1 MKEKRFFLCIS
12 LSFHYLCSQ
21 IMSELTTRIYTKGD
35 LLPEMTCR
43 NFFHSAELFHVCEQT
58 PRLRAYMVVVEEEE
72 SGKVVCH
79 LLAMLRYRSSLFPP
93 YLYTHCRIYGEGDYE
108 EENEQ
113 KEELFDMM
121 LTALTRKLQ
130 HWVLYLEVSHLSQ
143 KMFGYRRFRQ
153 QGFFP
158 VHWMSIHNSLHSRA
172 PEERISEKMK
182 LQIERSQSRGVK
194 TKEIESAEDFKKF
207 IKLLRSHHWFKPKRY
222 IPDGEFFRQLMEG
235 QNARLFVTEYHEKVI
250 GCCACAYSKGDAYLW
265 YSAFRRKSYLRL
277 HPDIMTV
284 WNALQQAY
292 EYKYNHMFF
301 MDVGLPFRRNSFREF
316 ILSFGGKPV
325 STYRWFRCNIRWVN
339 GVLKWIY
346 KS

>member
-1 MKEKRFFLCIS
+1 
-12 LSFHYLCSQ
+12 
-21 IMSELTTRIYTKGD
+21 MSELTTRIYTKGD

-325 STYRWFRCNIRWVN
+325 STYRWFRCNLPWVN
-339 GVLKWIY
+339 ALLKWVY

>member
-1 MKEKRFFLCIS
+1 
-12 LSFHYLCSQ
+12 
-21 IMSELTTRIYTKGD
+21 MSELTTRIYTKGD

-182 LQIERSQSRGVK
+182 LQIERSQSRGLK

-265 YSAFRRKSYLRL
+265 YSGFRRKSYLRL

-325 STYRWFRCNIRWVN
+325 STYRWFRCNLPWVN
-339 GVLKWIY
+339 ALLKWVY

>member
-1 MKEKRFFLCIS
+1 
-12 LSFHYLCSQ
+12 
-21 IMSELTTRIYTKGD
+21 MSELTTRIYTKGD

-182 LQIERSQSRGVK
+182 LQIERSQSRGLK

-325 STYRWFRCNIRWVN
+325 STYRWFRCNLPWVN
-339 GVLKWIY
+339 ALLKWVY

>member
-1 MKEKRFFLCIS
+1 
-12 LSFHYLCSQ
+12 
-21 IMSELTTRIYTKGD
+21 MSKLTTRIYTKGD

-325 STYRWFRCNIRWVN
+325 STYRWFRCNLPWVN
-339 GVLKWIY
+339 ALLKWVY

>member
-325 STYRWFRCNIRWVN
+325 STYRWFRCNLPWVN
-339 GVLKWIY
+339 ALLKWVY

>member
-12 LSFHYLCSQ
+12 LSFHYLCPQ

-194 TKEIESAEDFKKF
+194 IKEIESAEDFKKF

-325 STYRWFRCNIRWVN
+325 STYRWFRCNLPWVN
-339 GVLKWIY
+339 ALLKWVY

>member
-1 MKEKRFFLCIS
+1 MKEKRLFLCIS
-12 LSFHYLCSQ
+12 LSFHYLCPQ

-325 STYRWFRCNIRWVN
+325 STYRWFRCNLPWVN
-339 GVLKWIY
+339 ALLKWVY

>member
-1 MKEKRFFLCIS
+1 
-12 LSFHYLCSQ
+12 
-21 IMSELTTRIYTKGD
+21 
-35 LLPEMTCR
+35 
-43 NFFHSAELFHVCEQT
+43 
-58 PRLRAYMVVVEEEE
+58 MVVVEEEE

-182 LQIERSQSRGVK
+182 LQIERSQSRGLK

-265 YSAFRRKSYLRL
+265 YSGFRRKSYLRL

-325 STYRWFRCNIRWVN
+325 STYRWFRCNLPWVN
-339 GVLKWIY
+339 ALLKWVY

>member
-12 LSFHYLCSQ
+12 LSFHYLCPQ

-325 STYRWFRCNIRWVN
+325 STYRWFRCNLPWVN
-339 GVLKWIY
+339 ALLKWVY

>member
-1 MKEKRFFLCIS
+1 
-12 LSFHYLCSQ
+12 
-21 IMSELTTRIYTKGD
+21 MSELTTRIYTKGD

-284 WNALQQAY
+284 WNTLKHAH

-325 STYRWFRCNIRWVN
+325 STYRWFRCNLPWVN
-339 GVLKWIY
+339 ALLKWVY